1 MSESR
6 GLGAGLPVII
16 FFGLQLLMKGCC
28 SCTANLIT
36 VSWLSE
42 DDDVGGSGGGGD
54 GDGLSLGC
62 GDVDCD
68 VRS

>member
-1 MSESR
+1 
-6 GLGAGLPVII
+6 
-16 FFGLQLLMKGCC
+16 MKGCC

-42 DDDVGGSGGGGD
+42 DDDVGGNGD
-54 GDGLSLGC
+54 GDDDGLSLGC